1 MWKLLVPLS
10 LLQSMTLAGGQM
22 MLKLALKNMGHYT
35 GLGKFLAGELTNW
48 WWFGSGS
55 LFAGA
60 TLLWMYILKNF
71 PFSIAYPLSCLS
83 FVFGMIGAWM
93 FLGEAIPVVRWI
105 GIVLI
110 LTGAFFI
117 AK

>member
-60 TLLWMYILKNF
+60 TLLWMYIPYYL
-71 PFSIAYPLSCLS
+71 I
-83 FVFGMIGAWM
+83 MIIYIQYL
-93 FLGEAIPVVRWI
+93 FL
-105 GIVLI
+105 
-110 LTGAFFI
+110 
-117 AK
+117 